1 MTDRVNEMPLYS
13 HLPACEDYVE
23 RKKKTPL
30 ITMMMMMMMMMMMVV
45 GINLKSLYDLIRFE
59 PVKFFRSVW

>member
-30 ITMMMMMMMMMMMVV
+30 ITLMMMMRMMVV